1 MKAKLFLSLFFLTG
15 FFIYSQTGTTTVDSF
30 FVGGKWRSYRIY
42 KPNIYTGVT
51 PVPLILNFHGYT
63 SNAFQQ
69 QYYGNFMPVADTANF
84 IIVHPQGTN
93 DPVYNTPYWNAG
105 IYGTGVNDVQFISQ
119 LIDTIK
125 AGFNIDPSS
134 VYSTGLSN
142 GGFMSNYLACNLSN
156 KIAAIASVAGTMFT
170 GWYGSCL
177 PGRPVPALHIHGT
190 NDPTVP
196 YNGSSSAIHADT
208 LVKYWVKNTNCNSVP
223 TSSNVLNLN
232 TGDGCT
238 ATHFIYSG
246 GTAGASV
253 ELYKI
258 NNGGHTWPGATF
270 SVGVTCM
277 DFNGSSEIW
286 RFFRKYKLSTLTS
299 VSQLNT
305 ETNFRAFPNPVKD
318 HLTLN
323 IDVPFSAY
331 LFDVLGKEMLRI
343 ENEKQISFMN
353 LPSGIYYLKI
363 ESGTQQAF
371 KKIVKE

>member
-1 MKAKLFLSLFFLTG
+1 MKAKLFLSLFLLTG
-15 FFIYSQTGTTTVDSF
+15 FFIYSQTGTTIVDSF

-42 KPNIYTGVT
+42 KPNIYTGT
-51 PVPLILNFHGYT
+51 TSVPLILNFHGYT

-105 IYGTGVNDVQFISQ
+105 IYGTGVNDVQFITQ

-125 AGFNIDPSS
+125 AGFNIDPNA

-170 GWYGSCL
+170 GWYGSCS
-177 PGRPVPALHIHGT
+177 PGRPVPVLHIHGT
-190 NDPTVP
+190 SDPTVP
-196 YNGSSSAIHADT
+196 YSGSSTVIHADT
-208 LVKYWVKNTNCNSVP
+208 LVKYWVKNTNCNPVP
-223 TSSNVLNLN
+223 TFSNVPNVN

-238 ATHFIYSG
+238 ATHYVYSG
-246 GTAGASV
+246 GTSGAGV

-258 NNGGHTWPGATF
+258 NNGGHTWPGTTF

-277 DFNGSSEIW
+277 DFNGSAEIW

-299 VSQLNT
+299 VSQSHS
-305 ETNFRAFPNPVKD
+305 EISFIIFPNPVND
-318 HLTLN
+318 MLTVN
-323 IDVPFSAY
+323 INQSFSVSV
-331 LFDVLGKEMLRI
+331 FDVLGKEVLSGAD
-343 ENEKQISFMN
+343 EKQISFRN
-353 LPSGIYYLKI
+353 LSSGIYYLQI
-363 ESGTQQAF
+363 RSGDQLQV
-371 KKIVKE
+371 KKIIKE